1 MPSPRPIIGAFQDI
15 GEQVV
20 EQVKQIPK
28 DVGQTALE
36 SVGLGSGGK
45 KQGNKLTPGATQDPG
60 SNWKKLDE
68 EKNEKAKKEIAR
80 MALEELLKPS
90 QTPKEP
96 SIWEKIQKEE
106 QEKKEATKQ
115 QQQAQAN
122 SLPMPKGKSKQGALG
137 LVNKSK
143 QQGHE
148 GKINM
153 KQD

>member
-122 SLPMPKGKSKQGALG
+122 TLPMPQGKSKKAGMYGIKA
-137 LVNKSK
+137 K
-143 QQGHE
+143 QHGSE
-148 GKINM
+148 IGKNV
-153 KQD
+153 KHD